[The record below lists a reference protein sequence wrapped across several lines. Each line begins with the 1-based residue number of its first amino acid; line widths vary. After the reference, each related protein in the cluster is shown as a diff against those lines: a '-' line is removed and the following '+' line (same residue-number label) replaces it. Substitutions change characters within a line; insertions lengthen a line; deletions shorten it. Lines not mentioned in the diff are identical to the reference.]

1 MPHILLVEDD
11 TEFAVLLTDFLET
24 QLMTVRHVREAEGV
38 VELLKRE
45 AFDLILM
52 DIGLV
57 CMDGLTLSRHIR
69 KVSDIAIIVSSA
81 RGDVDDKLKA
91 FEIGADDYMAKPY
104 DPRELLAR
112 IHSLLKRVN
121 IDEELIFC
129 INEEERKIYKHGVA
143 LELTRAEYEIFSLF
157 LAHPGCVIR
166 RDEIANRM
174 ESHRFES
181 GIESINVLVGRLR
194 KKITDTKSTYIET
207 IRGMGYRFES

>member
-1 MPHILLVEDD
+1 MSHILLVEDD
-11 TEFAVLLTDFLET
+11 TEFAGLLTGFLEG
-24 QLMTVRHVREAEGV
+24 QLMTVHHVREAEGV
-38 VELLKRE
+38 VDLLRNK
-45 AFDLILM
+45 AFDLIIM

-57 CMDGLTLSRHIR
+57 RMDGLTLSRQIR

-81 RGDVDDKLKA
+81 RSDVDDKLKA

-121 IDEELIFC
+121 VGEDMVFRLNSEEK
-129 INEEERKIYKHGVA
+129 KIYKYGVA
-143 LELTRAEYEIFSLF
+143 LDLTRAEYEIFELF
-157 LAHPGCVIR
+157 LSYPGCVIR

-181 GIESINVLVGRLR
+181 GVESISVLIGRLR
-194 KKITDTKSTYIET
+194 KKIADAKSTYIET